1 MKTIES
7 RNAQVNGK
15 KTPGKETG
23 LKKLAILA
31 GIDEN
36 ISFHVTRHSFA
47 QIAIDHEINL
57 YDLAASMKHS
67 SVTTTQQYLKSLS
80 EDSVNRTM
88 KKLFE

>member
-1 MKTIES
+1 MIES
-7 RNAQVNGK
+7 KNAQVNGK

-36 ISFHVTRHSFA
+36 ISMHVARHSLA
-47 QIAIDHEINL
+47 QIAVDKGIGL
-57 YDLAASMKHS
+57 YDLSAVLKHS
-67 SVTTTQQYLKSLS
+67 SLTTTQQYLKSLS